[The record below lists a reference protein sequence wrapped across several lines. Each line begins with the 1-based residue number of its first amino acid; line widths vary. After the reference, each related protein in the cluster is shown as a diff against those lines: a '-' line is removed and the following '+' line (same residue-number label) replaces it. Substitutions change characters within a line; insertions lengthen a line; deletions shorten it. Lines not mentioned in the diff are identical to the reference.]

1 MSSIIP
7 IPTSRINYIETRLNA
22 AERLLALHSAQII
35 DNAGNIAG
43 NAASISTIN
52 GEIILE
58 QDAIQVNLTSILNN
72 AKVLVDRTKSN
83 TVSNTFG
90 LKNSNNTT
98 LSLYPNPLKIT
109 ASDNSTLFQV
119 DTSGNLAAKNA
130 VSAASYYLSNNGN
143 PIDVGTKVNDAAN
156 SLISLGGKIDK
167 IVECVGSMVTILKN
181 MGMIVTASAVLDGVL
196 TDHLVRATG
205 SPIAHQLPLADL
217 YTSVLSVDTGIV
229 GTCRE

>member
-1 MSSIIP
+1 VRS
-7 IPTSRINYIETRLNA
+7 Y
-22 AERLLALHSAQII
+22 
-35 DNAGNIAG
+35 
-43 NAASISTIN
+43 
-52 GEIILE
+52 LE

-83 TVSNTFG
+83 TVSNTFS
-90 LKNSNNTT
+90 LQNSNNTT

-119 DTSGNLAAKNA
+119 DTNGNLAAKNA

-181 MGMIVTASAVLDGVL
+181 MGMIVTATAVLDGVL
-196 TDHLVRATG
+196 QITSFAQQEVQLLTNSHSLTSTPQFYQLTLGSLVHVG
-205 SPIAHQLPLADL
+205 SNGLTHAQ
-217 YTSVLSVDTGIV
+217 V
-229 GTCRE
+229 RR